1 MIAFLDEFLDEGS
14 TLIGG
19 SKMESSNKLSTTQQK
34 GVSQQESQF
43 PCCIPSSIVTEIYEC
58 LEEINDLLY
67 EEDRTHVYVY
77 SLDHGRKRKVQV
89 AGHIR
94 HRTLSRNVLSLKGRR
109 SRRRPSTLP
118 IINEEEYADFET
130 HEEEGSDC
138 DFQQ

>member
-58 LEEINDLLY
+58 LENIYFLL
-67 EEDRTHVYVY
+67 
-77 SLDHGRKRKVQV
+77 LNWGRE
-89 AGHIR
+89 
-94 HRTLSRNVLSLKGRR
+94 RR
-109 SRRRPSTLP
+109 MVK
-118 IINEEEYADFET
+118 
-130 HEEEGSDC
+130 
-138 DFQQ
+138 